1 MKVLK
6 IILIVLM
13 FMCLLAG
20 FVLVFGAK
28 LFARKNKDNAAKQEM
43 KLKII
48 GYVVFLC
55 AFALARFQSLIR
67 I

>member
-1 MKVLK
+1 
-6 IILIVLM
+6 
-13 FMCLLAG
+13 MCLLAG

-55 AFALARFQSLIR
+55 AFALALFQSLIR